1 MANPQKTNSSGAF
14 SGAQKVAILLLSVS
28 DEIAAKIFALMNED
42 EVREVSHAMSGLGVI
57 SPNMVEAVIQ
67 EFSED
72 IVGNSIFLGNL
83 FTTEKLLTKV
93 MDRDRVKVLMEELK
107 GPQGRN
113 TWEKL
118 ANVNEDLLALYLRG
132 EHPQT
137 AALVLSKIAPEHA
150 AKVLSILPEKFAF
163 EVIMRM
169 LNMGAVKKEVIERV
183 EKILRAEFISSVGR
197 TMKRDSCEMIAE
209 IFYNLDRANE
219 SKYMTM
225 LEKIVPDSAQ
235 KIRDL
240 MFTFEDLVRLD
251 SRGVQALLSS
261 IDKSELS
268 IALKGA
274 SEDVKNVFFRHM
286 SQRASRIIIEE
297 IESLGPVRVRD
308 VDEAQ
313 SRIVKMVKDLVEKG
327 EIDIAVDG
335 KDEYLP

>member
-1 MANPQKTNSSGAF
+1 MAVINQAPVLNGV
-14 SGAQKVAILLLSVS
+14 QKVAILLLSVT
-28 DEIAAKIFALMNED
+28 DDVAAKIFSMMNED
-42 EVREVSHAMSGLGVI
+42 EVRDVSHAMSGLGVI
-57 SPNMVEAVIQ
+57 SPTIVESVIQ
-67 EFSED
+67 EFGDD

-83 FTTEKLLTKV
+83 FTTEKLLSKV
-93 MDRDRVKVLMEELK
+93 MDRDRVKALMEEIK

-118 ANVNEDLLALYLRG
+118 TNVSEELLSLYLRS

-137 AALVLSKIAPEHA
+137 AALVLSKLAPEHA
-150 AKVLSILPEKFAF
+150 AKVVSLLPEDFAF

-169 LNMGAVKKEVIERV
+169 LNMGSVKKEVIERV
-183 EKILRAEFISSVGR
+183 EKILRAEFISSVGK

-209 IFYNLDRANE
+209 IFYNLDRGSE
-219 SKYMTM
+219 SKYMSM
-225 LEKIVPDSAQ
+225 LEDASPESAQ

-251 SRGVQALLSS
+251 SRGIQVLLTSV
-261 IDKSELS
+261 DKSKLS

-274 SEDVKNVFFRHM
+274 SKDVRDVFFRSM
-286 SQRASRIIIEE
+286 SQRAARIILEE
-297 IESLGPVRVRD
+297 IEAMGPVRVRE

-313 SRIVKMVKDLVEKG
+313 SEIVKVVKDLVDRG

-335 KDEYLP
+335 KEEYIS